1 MVRRTNGRPMWFS
14 AFAFAAALAIAVLTL
29 WCFPG

>member
-1 MVRRTNGRPMWFS
+1 MFASDPRV
-14 AFAFAAALAIAVLTL
+14 AFAAALAIAVLTL